1 MSIFGDHKGVFDVIR
16 PRRIHLTFGVRRR
29 GVTLIGAVLFIA
41 VALGVIIGG
50 LVFYQQAST
59 AAMTRNTIQQLT
71 AYGSEIRALCERTSP
86 DDCLAFS
93 LFFR

>member
-1 MSIFGDHKGVFDVIR
+1 M
-16 PRRIHLTFGVRRR
+16 
-29 GVTLIGAVLFIA
+29 FIA

-71 AYGSEIRALCERTSP
+71 AYGSEIRALCERPVPTIVWLSASFSG
-86 DDCLAFS
+86 DCVW
-93 LFFR
+93 

>member
-1 MSIFGDHKGVFDVIR
+1 
-16 PRRIHLTFGVRRR
+16 
-29 GVTLIGAVLFIA
+29 
-41 VALGVIIGG
+41 VIIGG